1 MDVFHGL
8 KVNLNT
14 IDLFQMSRF
23 TIGHVILVDRD
34 RPHYRKGCK
43 DHQQKK
49 AKEIKIVND

>member
-34 RPHYRKGCK
+34 RPQYGKGCK
-43 DHQQKK
+43 DHQQKY
-49 AKEIKIVND
+49 